1 MMSQNVFDS
10 KNGKVIFV
18 CINKSYGKL
27 EKGEKVVGR
36 ETVYDC
42 VRKYWPI
49 KDVEKANEAD
59 FVCGVYNKLIVAVF
73 KMDKHGW
80 KKIDENDELMK
91 EFENDDEVKEFPK
104 LLSRYALPSKKGD
117 EVKNSPYLGKIRPEE
132 CKFNQMVV
140 VTYNY

>member
-1 MMSQNVFDS
+1 MANGIFDS

-27 EKGEKVVGR
+27 TDGEKVVGR

-49 KDVEKANEAD
+49 KNVEKANEAD
-59 FVCGVYNKLIVAVF
+59 FVCGVFNKMIVAVF

-80 KKIDENDELMK
+80 KKISDDRDLSE
-91 EFENDDEVKEFPK
+91 EFKNDDEVKKCPE
-104 LLSRYALPSKKGD
+104 LLSRYALPSRKGD
-117 EVKNSPYLGKIRPEE
+117 EVKDSPYLGKIRPEE